1 MLRTCQRL
9 LCGFLLSFVAAVVA
23 SAQHMMSD
31 PLFGI
36 AYDPQRVHFERMP
49 ARLTQA
55 CKELRG
61 RYVAAWSYGHF
72 RDADAEYFLI
82 AGLMEFHSEE
92 PGGPTSIA
100 PEEGEGLLVEL
111 SASRCYVN
119 EANWST
125 PEEVA
130 EGATPAPIPLA
141 VMNGLLS
148 DAFKK
153 YATAFGGKQEFLKHI
168 MPGVAWPRV
177 QQQLDIFAK
186 GPS

>member
-1 MLRTCQRL
+1 MLRTFRRSLCAL
-9 LCGFLLSFVAAVVA
+9 LLGLIATAAA

-36 AYDPQRVHFERMP
+36 SYDPQKIHFEKMP
-49 ARLTQA
+49 LRLTQV
-55 CKELRG
+55 CGELRG
-61 RYVAAWSYGHF
+61 RYVAAWSYGRF
-72 RDADAEYFLI
+72 QDADGEYFLI
-82 AGLMEFHSEE
+82 SGLMEFHSEE
-92 PGGPTSIA
+92 PDGVTSIA

-125 PEEVA
+125 PEEVRK
-130 EGATPAPIPLA
+130 GATPPPIPPA

-153 YATAFGGKQEFLKHI
+153 YTIAFGGKQEFSRHI
-168 MPGVAWPRV
+168 KPGVAFPYVDRQV
-177 QQQLDIFAK
+177 EIFAK
-186 GPS
+186 RSS